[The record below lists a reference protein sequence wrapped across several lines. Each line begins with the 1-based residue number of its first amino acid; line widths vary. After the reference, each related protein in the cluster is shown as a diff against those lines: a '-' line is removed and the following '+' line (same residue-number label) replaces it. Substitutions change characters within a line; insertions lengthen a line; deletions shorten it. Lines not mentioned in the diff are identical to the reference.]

1 MSAGERF
8 GEKRGADFGDEVGPP
23 MKKKKKKK
31 DRENGEEVF
40 VEIIENQEPEIKAKK
55 KKKKSK
61 DEVREAESDI
71 TIYQTDTQHVL
82 DLLKK
87 EKKKKRKENKKLE
100 ETEDN
105 EIHHLATE
113 NEREEFNNTA
123 EREGKKKKKKKK
135 KETIEIYAE
144 EFTVKKK
151 MKVERQDEE
160 VDRSDE
166 GVLQDSEST
175 NFQTSKKKKKRKKEN
190 KENFIGEDLEKSLN
204 TERNEVLGNNPLT
217 PSPRKRLFTPTATP
231 QLFDAVTSTF
241 LCSKCL
247 RWVSLANI
255 P

>member
-31 DRENGEEVF
+31 DREIREEVF

-61 DEVREAESDI
+61 DEVRETESDI

-87 EKKKKRKENKKLE
+87 EKKKKRKEKKKLE
-100 ETEDN
+100 EKEDN

-231 QLFDAVTSTF
+231 QLFDEVITF

-247 RWVSLANI
+247 RWVSFAVI